1 MGRARWPPLSES
13 SPPQLDQAIGY
24 VKEEATIET
33 VAPKPATKHVGI
45 DTLA

>member
-13 SPPQLDQAIGY
+13 SPPQLDQAISY

-33 VAPKPATKHVGI
+33 VAPKLATKHVGI
-45 DTLA
+45 DT